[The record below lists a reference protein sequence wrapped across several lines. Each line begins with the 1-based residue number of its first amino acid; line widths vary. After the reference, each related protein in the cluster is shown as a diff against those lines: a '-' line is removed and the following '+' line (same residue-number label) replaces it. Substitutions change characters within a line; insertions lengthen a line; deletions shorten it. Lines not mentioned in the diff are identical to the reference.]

1 MSLRFGT
8 AGLRAP
14 VGPGRDQMNVAQVTR
29 TSAAVAAWLSAKQAA
44 THIGE
49 EPTDP
54 VMDHFSSLSAIE
66 ASHIRH
72 NGTMRVVIGFDARYG
87 SHVFATC
94 ASEVFAGAGFEVTLL
109 PYPTPTPIVPWLVRK
124 DEYDAGI
131 QITASHNPAGDN
143 GYKIYLDNGLQIDTQ
158 SANEI
163 ETMMALVDDIQ
174 AVPRVHVRPSTETER
189 RYVDDIIALIEPGQ
203 DDRLRVNNERAALK
217 IVYTAMHGVGSRV
230 LSNALQNSGFALS
243 WAVASQEHP
252 DPTFP
257 TIPFPNPEEPG
268 ATDEVLALAREKDAD
283 IIIALDPDADRCAI
297 GIRTGNRQH
306 RMLRGD
312 ELGPL
317 LATRLVTESGSDVAT
332 TFVSSRLLR
341 EIAEDRGWN
350 YFESVTGFKNLMRT
364 SPNLKFAYEEAIGTA
379 PAPWIVGDKD
389 GIATALVAC
398 AWAAELKAKGL
409 TLEDELRALYRR
421 YGVHLARQVSKR
433 TTDPR
438 QLVETLGLR
447 PEIVAGG
454 VNLTRCDP
462 LAGEISPEFDGV
474 MFNGT
479 SDAELKIRVVARA
492 SGTENK
498 TKIYVEVSA
507 PAATDLKTAPS
518 RATVAA
524 LLDAVCRDVEDLV
537 TSI

>member
-29 TSAAVAAWLSAKQAA
+29 TTAAVAAWLAARQAA
-44 THIGE
+44 QHAHE
-49 EPTDP
+49 DPMDP
-54 VMDHFSSLSAIE
+54 VDDHFSSLSRIG
-66 ASHIRH
+66 ASHLRH
-72 NGTMRVVIGFDARYG
+72 NGTMRVVVGFDARYG

-94 ASEVFAGAGFEVTLL
+94 ASEVFAGAGYEVTLL

-124 DEYDAGI
+124 DKYDAGI
-131 QITASHNPAGDN
+131 QITASHNPAADN

-163 ETMMALVDDIQ
+163 ETLMALIDDIH
-174 AVPRVHVRPSTETER
+174 AVPRVHVRPSTETAR
-189 RYVDDIIALIEPGQ
+189 RYVDDIIALVEPSEN
-203 DDRLRVNNERAALK
+203 DRLRVNNERAALK
-217 IVYTAMHGVGSRV
+217 IVYTAMHGVGART
-230 LSNALQNSGFALS
+230 LHNALQNAGFALS
-243 WAVASQEHP
+243 WAVPSQEHP

-268 ATDEVLALAREKDAD
+268 ATDEVLALAREYDAD
-283 IIIALDPDADRCAI
+283 MIIALDPDADRCAI

-317 LATRLVTESGSDVAT
+317 LATRLVTEPGSDVAT

-341 EIAEDRGWN
+341 EIADDRGWN
-350 YFESVTGFKNLMRT
+350 YKESVTGFKNLMRT
-364 SPNLKFAYEEAIGTA
+364 SDTLQFAYEEAIGTA

-389 GIATALVAC
+389 GIATALIAC
-398 AWAAELKAKGL
+398 AWAAELKAQGL
-409 TLEDELRALYRR
+409 TLEDELRALYRQ
-421 YGVHLARQVSKR
+421 YGVHMGRQVSQR

-438 QLVETLGLR
+438 QLVESLGLR
-447 PEIVAGG
+447 PEIHAGG
-454 VNLTRCDP
+454 VILTQDPNLAAET
-462 LAGEISPEFDGV
+462 SNSFDGAV
-474 MFNGT
+474 FVGTADNGY
-479 SDAELKIRVVARA
+479 SVRVVTRA

-507 PAATDLKTAPS
+507 PASEKASS
-518 RATVAA
+518 RATVAT
-524 LLDAVCRDVEDLV
+524 LLDAVCADVEDLV
-537 TSI
+537 QSL